1 MLINPEL
8 TAKCPAGRTALL
20 QLGFRPFFLLAGLSA
35 CLPLL
40 YWSHVYASGVETLA
54 YPPATWHGHEMVFG
68 YVVAV
73 VAGFLL
79 TVVKNWTGRQ
89 TLNGIALMS
98 LALLW
103 IAGRIVPVV
112 DADIPLWCVSLVD
125 FAFVPLLAV
134 ALAVPIVKAG
144 NHRNLIFIVILAV
157 YTAANGIFH
166 LGVNGLLADGARL
179 GIFAGLFT
187 VLLLIS
193 VMGGRV
199 IPFFIQRGLGGRVTA
214 RKWKGIEVLSTIS
227 LLALAGFYLPGADA
241 RVTAVTALVTAAVHA
256 IRLAGWYQNGVWNVP
271 LLWVLVTAY
280 GWLVIGLLMMG
291 LALAG
296 FMAEMLAIHAI
307 TAGGIGLI
315 TAGMMVRVSMGHSGR
330 SLHAP
335 DSLVLAF
342 MLLNIAAITRV
353 FVPLAWPALYQ
364 DTVIVSAWLWAIA
377 FAIFV
382 IRMAPVY
389 WQPRVDGRPG

>member
-8 TAKCPAGRTALL
+8 TAKSPAGRTALL

-35 CLPLL
+35 SLPLL
-40 YWSHVYASGVETLA
+40 YWSHVYASGDETLA

-73 VAGFLL
+73 VAGILL
-79 TVVKNWTGRQ
+79 
-89 TLNGIALMS
+89 
-98 LALLW
+98 
-103 IAGRIVPVV
+103 
-112 DADIPLWCVSLVD
+112 
-125 FAFVPLLAV
+125 
-134 ALAVPIVKAG
+134 
-144 NHRNLIFIVILAV
+144 
-157 YTAANGIFH
+157 
-166 LGVNGLLADGARL
+166 
-179 GIFAGLFT
+179 
-187 VLLLIS
+187 
-193 VMGGRV
+193 
-199 IPFFIQRGLGGRVTA
+199 
-214 RKWKGIEVLSTIS
+214 
-227 LLALAGFYLPGADA
+227 
-241 RVTAVTALVTAAVHA
+241 
-256 IRLAGWYQNGVWNVP
+256 
-271 LLWVLVTAY
+271 
-280 GWLVIGLLMMG
+280 
-291 LALAG
+291 
-296 FMAEMLAIHAI
+296 
-307 TAGGIGLI
+307 

-389 WQPRVDGRPG
+389 WLPRVDGRPG